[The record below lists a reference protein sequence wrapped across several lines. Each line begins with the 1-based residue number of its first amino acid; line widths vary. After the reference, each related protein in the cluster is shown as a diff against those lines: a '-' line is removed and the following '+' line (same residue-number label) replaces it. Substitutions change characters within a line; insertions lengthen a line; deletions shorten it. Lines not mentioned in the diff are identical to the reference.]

1 MNTKKKLV
9 LNVETVR
16 TLVASQPAVQAGPCS
31 STRPPTWAAAP
42 DQA

>member
-9 LNVETVR
+9 LKVEIVR
-16 TLVASQPAVQAGPCS
+16 ILVDPQPAVQAGPCS
-31 STRPPTWAAAP
+31 STRPPTWAGAP